1 MSTPIAIAL
10 YLGILAFS
18 ALTFFDPGTK
28 GIYELYQS
36 KLQTPLF
43 TGFLTIGGF
52 LLTLKTFVL
61 IRLKEEVYQSPFYR
75 TKLEERRHLNPDL
88 TLYAP
93 LGRLTTLLVFSVLAA
108 LLTAVSQM
116 SVGFIPG
123 RLSAA
128 FCISMAVTALALV
141 FQSWFHIRENLNRWF
156 ELLEEEE
163 NEKRNSE
170 TSINLSGNY

>member
-1 MSTPIAIAL
+1 MNTPVAVAV
-10 YLGILAFS
+10 YLGILSFS
-18 ALTFFDPGTK
+18 ALTFFDPK

-61 IRLKEEVYQSPFYR
+61 IKLKEEVYQSEFYK
-75 TKLEERRHLNPDL
+75 TKLEERRLLNPDL
-88 TLYAP
+88 SLYGP
-93 LGRLTTLLVFSVLAA
+93 LGRLANLLVLSVLSA

-128 FCISMAVTALALV
+128 FCISIAVSALALV

-156 ELLEEEE
+156 ELLQEEEDQ
-163 NEKRNSE
+163 KRKSE
-170 TSINLSGNY
+170 ASLSS